1 MTFTIYAASAPLFAQ
16 HLKGLAVVLDK
27 AEALVEAR
35 KLNPAA
41 VLATRLYPDM
51 FALGQ
56 QVRSCT
62 DHACRGGGLLAGVE
76 PPALGD
82 EETFPALKERVAKAI
97 DFLNGLDANSFE
109 GAEDRAISFKT
120 PRGEMN
126 MTGQQYLLNSCLP
139 NFFFHA
145 TTAYDIVRAMGV
157 EIGKRDFMG
166 MTAQP
171 RAG

>member
-27 AEALVEAR
+27 AEALIEAR

-51 FALGQ
+51 FTLAQ

-62 DHACRGGGLLAGVE
+62 DHACRGGAMLAGVE
-76 PPALGD
+76 PPVLSD
-82 EETFPALKERVAKAI
+82 EESLPALKARVAQTIA
-97 DFLNGLDANSFE
+97 FLNGLDAKSFD

-120 PRGEMN
+120 PRGEIN
-126 MTGQQYLLNSCLP
+126 TTGQAYLLNSCLP

-166 MTAQP
+166 ATAQP